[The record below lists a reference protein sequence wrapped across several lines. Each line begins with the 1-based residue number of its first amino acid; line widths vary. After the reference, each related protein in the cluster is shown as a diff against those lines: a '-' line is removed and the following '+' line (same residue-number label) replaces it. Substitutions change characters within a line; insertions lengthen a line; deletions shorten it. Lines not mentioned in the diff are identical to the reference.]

1 MKKSLTRLAAG
12 LVMACSVAISGAA
25 LAHGPA
31 RLKTEASV
39 LLNAPVAEV
48 WAVVGNFADPSW
60 DPSTASF
67 TAPTGAEKGAT
78 RERVLQSGATVTE
91 ELMKRDEAK
100 HAISTRFV
108 TDNIE
113 AVKASN
119 YASHITL
126 KEEGGKTRVDW
137 RGAFYRA
144 FPQNE
149 PPADLND
156 EASTA
161 AVQAHHQAGLDAL
174 ATRFGKAE

>member
-1 MKKSLTRLAAG
+1 MIARLAAG
-12 LVMACSVAISGAA
+12 LVLALGLTTAA

-31 RLKTEASV
+31 RLKTEQSV
-39 LLNAPVAEV
+39 LLNAPVEEV
-48 WAVVGNFADPSW
+48 WEVVGNFSDPSW

-67 TAPTGAEKGAT
+67 SQAANEKGAT
-78 RERVLQSGATVTE
+78 RERELTSGAKVTE
-91 ELMKRDEAK
+91 ELMRRDPAK
-100 HAISTRFV
+100 HAISTRF
-108 TDNIE
+108 TADNIE

-126 KEEGGKTRVDW
+126 KDEGGKTRVDW

-156 EASTA
+156 EASIE
-161 AVQAHHQAGLDAL
+161 AVKAHHQAGLDAL
-174 ATRFGKAE
+174 AARFGKAD

>member
-1 MKKSLTRLAAG
+1 MKRLVQRLTAG
-12 LVMACSVAISGAA
+12 LVLACSVAIGGAA

-39 LLNAPVAEV
+39 LLNAPVSEV
-48 WAVVGNFADPSW
+48 WEVVGNFADPSW
-60 DPSTASF
+60 DPSTTSVSA
-67 TAPTGAEKGAT
+67 AGNEKGAT
-78 RERVLQSGATVTE
+78 RERVLTSGTTVTE

-100 HAISTRFV
+100 YAISTRLV

-113 AVKASN
+113 AIKASN

-126 KEEGGKTRVDW
+126 KDEAGKTRVNW

-161 AVQAHHQAGLDAL
+161 AVEAHHQAGLDAL
-174 ATRFGKAE
+174 VARFGKGE